1 MPDESEPDPVVHYTS
16 YPKSRGDPKLEFSG
30 WTVES
35 MTPQVLIKHCL
46 VINDWNYEEKMCTYG
61 NQSQKGF
68 FIYGKKKFSCSRC
81 MHSNPLSFPVY
92 KWVCLGQVLIQEN
105 IHVSEVSKSQT
116 PVFKKQILRT
126 SLAVQW
132 LRLCPPM

>member
-1 MPDESEPDPVVHYTS
+1 MSRNQTPWVHYTS
-16 YPKSRGDPKLEFSG
+16 YPKSRGDPNFEFSG

-61 NQSQKGF
+61 NQPQKGF

-81 MHSNPLSFPVY
+81 VPSNPLCLFQFTNGFA
-92 KWVCLGQVLIQEN
+92 WVRYL
-105 IHVSEVSKSQT
+105 SK
-116 PVFKKQILRT
+116 RT
-126 SLAVQW
+126 SMFQKSVRAKYLSLKNRFLGLHW
-132 LRLCPPM
+132 LSSG